1 MLILQQIPVLTDN
14 YIYIIHDEDSK
25 QTIVIDPAEPQAVM
39 DCLKSNQWTL
49 DFIFNTHHHHDH
61 VGANLTLKQQTHC
74 QIIGAEA
81 DKQRIPAIDKT
92 VNDGDTLPLGKYTIQ
107 VISTAGHTSG
117 HIIFYFEEQQWLF
130 CGDTLFSQGCGRLFE
145 GTAEQMLH
153 SLNKIKQLP
162 TNTKIYC
169 AHEYTQTNAEFALSL
184 EPNNLLLQQT
194 LATIKIKRN
203 NQQATVPTVLAHE
216 LNTNPFLR
224 ANNPNIKKAINKQGA
239 SELEVFTDIRQRK
252 DHW

>member
-14 YIYIIHDEDSK
+14 YVYIIHDEASK
-25 QTIVIDPAEPQAVM
+25 QTVVIDPAESQAVIH
-39 DCLKSNQWTL
+39 CLKTNHWTL
-49 DFIFNTHHHHDH
+49 DFIFNTHHHPDH

-81 DKQRIPAIDKT
+81 DKHRIPAIDKT
-92 VNDGDTLPLGKYTIQ
+92 VKDGDILQLGKHTIQ

-117 HIIFYFEEQQWLF
+117 HIVFYFEQLHWLF

-162 TNTKIYC
+162 AKTKIYC
-169 AHEYTQTNAEFALSL
+169 AHEYTQTNAEFTLSL
-184 EPNNLLLQQT
+184 EPNSLLLQQT
-194 LATIKIKRN
+194 LTAIKTKRGK
-203 NQQATVPTVLAHE
+203 QQATIPTLLAHE
-216 LNTNPFLR
+216 LKTNPFLR
-224 ANNPNIKKAINKQGA
+224 ANNPDIKKALNKQNA
-239 SELEVFTDIRQRK
+239 SELEVFTEIRDRK